1 MKFVDSVKIQV
12 RSGNGGAGC
21 SSFRR
26 EKYVP
31 RGGPDGGDGGNG
43 GNIIFRGDPH
53 KNTLLDLSFNQHQH
67 AKNGLAGAGKNQ
79 HGKNGRDRRIP
90 LPLGTIVKN
99 SESGET
105 LLEIIEAKSYLFLE
119 GGKGGAGNTRF
130 KSSTNRAP
138 EYHQPGKE
146 GQELWVRLEVKLMAD
161 VGLVGL
167 PNAGKSTFIRAISHA
182 HPKVADYPFTTL
194 IPNLGVVRTENFE
207 TFVVADIPGIIEGAH
222 AGSGLGDRFLRH
234 IERTSILAILLD
246 VSGFSKHSPLDTYHI
261 LLNELQLFS
270 SLLKKKPRL
279 MILTKLDAVSD
290 HAELQMLVEKLQSQ
304 GETVF
309 TISALT
315 GKNLQPLLQ
324 FLAKS
329 VKKNK
334 TKVSSVP

>member
-67 AKNGLAGAGKNQ
+67 AENGLAGAGKNQ
-79 HGKNGRDRRIP
+79 HGKNGQDRRIP

-246 VSGFSKHSPLDTYHI
+246 ATGFSKHSPLDTYHI

-270 SLLKKKPRL
+270 SLLKKNR
-279 MILTKLDAVSD
+279 D
-290 HAELQMLVEKLQSQ
+290 
-304 GETVF
+304 
-309 TISALT
+309 
-315 GKNLQPLLQ
+315 
-324 FLAKS
+324 
-329 VKKNK
+329 
-334 TKVSSVP
+334 